1 MPRNI
6 PESTFTEVSP
16 CSSVCGGSAVFGIK
30 PEKYRKD
37 RSLIYIKNPA
47 SGNLEGFFENE
58 LCEHLS
64 DEVQEIRSEI
74 TDDRRTEYS
83 GNTALGAGEF
93 EILEFPAKNRLYNG
107 GY

>member
-1 MPRNI
+1 MCHHRCRVILHRQTGNPR
-6 PESTFTEVSP
+6 
-16 CSSVCGGSAVFGIK
+16 SVCGGSAVFGIK

-64 DEVQEIRSEI
+64 DEVQEIR
-74 TDDRRTEYS
+74 
-83 GNTALGAGEF
+83 
-93 EILEFPAKNRLYNG
+93 
-107 GY
+107 